1 MTPHSS
7 ILAWKVPRTEEPGG
21 LPTVH
26 GVAELDPTV
35 RTCAHR
41 DHSHGFQL
49 RSRRREV
56 VGYCGTQKP
65 ADMCPELS

>member
-1 MTPHSS
+1 MVDYIQSMGSQSWTR
-7 ILAWKVPRTEEPGG
+7 L
-21 LPTVH
+21 
-26 GVAELDPTV
+26 
-35 RTCAHR
+35 CAHA
-41 DHSHGFQL
+41 HIETTHGFQL

>member
-35 RTCAHR
+35 RACAHR
-41 DHSHGFQL
+41 DHSRFPAQIAPQG
-49 RSRRREV
+49 
-56 VGYCGTQKP
+56 GCGLLW
-65 ADMCPELS
+65 DPEAG